1 LQESDDERLGNK
13 NGGSELTAVDDVRRV
28 RERLDRESGGSIQSL
43 IEQSNRALEEHREKL
58 GLKVVQPPMRPARC
72 DGTGG

>member
-1 LQESDDERLGNK
+1 MSDLETK

-28 RERLDRESGGSIQSL
+28 RERLDRESDGDIYKH
-43 IEQSNRALEEHREKL
+43 IEQSNRALEECREKL
-58 GLKVVQPPMRPARC
+58 GLKVVQRPLRPARR